1 MNALFLK
8 DLAAETHRGLRGR
21 WRRAKCA
28 AGYEVVKRT
37 DSEGK
42 PVRGERKINEAE
54 GRDCP
59 PYLQGVRGGEIAVRH
74 RDRSEP
80 RSHSGIGRTMYAAT
94 DDALLAITPQDK
106 CCLLQCEGHA
116 DRSFMDH

>member
-1 MNALFLK
+1 VVSG
-8 DLAAETHRGLRGR
+8 DG

-37 DSEGK
+37 DSEGE

-80 RSHSGIGRTMYAAT
+80 RWHSRAIGRTMYAAI
-94 DDALLAITPQDK
+94 DDALLVITPQDK
-106 CCLLQCEGHA
+106 CCLGSNAKVAPITDSRITGPSREK
-116 DRSFMDH
+116 SKK

>member
-8 DLAAETHRGLRGR
+8 DLAAETNRGLRGR

-37 DSEGK
+37 DSEGE

-59 PYLQGVRGGEIAVRH
+59 PYLQGVRGGEIACA
-74 RDRSEP
+74 
-80 RSHSGIGRTMYAAT
+80 IAT
-94 DDALLAITPQDK
+94 DLNRDGIP
-106 CCLLQCEGHA
+106 GHRA
-116 DRSFMDH
+116 HHVCRD